1 MGFPKIDIND
11 VMSSVEKQKEF
22 YDLVL
27 DYLEKISGK
36 LTVISIALHYQYD
49 NDPTPEELANEEI
62 FPGQLSCFDEDYIC
76 PADEVLGG
84 NE

>member
-11 VMSSVEKQKEF
+11 VMSSVEKQQKF

-27 DYLEKISGK
+27 DYLQKISGQ

-49 NDPTPEELANEEI
+49 NDTTPEELANE
-62 FPGQLSCFDEDYIC
+62 FDLERK
-76 PADEVLGG
+76 ELL
-84 NE
+84 

>member
-36 LTVISIALHYQYD
+36 LTVISIALHYQYV
-49 NDPTPEELANEEI
+49 NDPTPDELAQEFNYERSALINEED
-62 FPGQLSCFDEDYIC
+62 FLA

>member
-11 VMSSVEKQKEF
+11 VMSSVEKQKQF

-27 DYLEKISGK
+27 DRLDKISGQ

-49 NDPTPEELANEEI
+49 NDPTPEELAYELKHEHDYLFSEEDI
-62 FPGQLSCFDEDYIC
+62 LA
-76 PADEVLGG
+76 PADELLGG

>member
-22 YDLVL
+22 YNLVL

-49 NDPTPEELANEEI
+49 NDPTPEELAEELKHEYDYL
-62 FPGQLSCFDEDYIC
+62 FSEEDFLC